1 MAGQQKMLTGIHTG
15 IAVLAMA
22 LFVPCTVW
30 AQAIGGTVRDTSGGV
45 LPGVTVEARSP
56 VLIEQVRTAQTD
68 GAGNYLI
75 TGLLSGTYTVSFALE
90 GFSRV
95 LREGIV
101 LSAGFTANVSVQ
113 LAVGSLRETLTV
125 TGQSPIVD
133 VQSVNQQAVMNRE
146 FLDEIPSGR
155 SFQNLG
161 ILVPGMVSSGG
172 NTGAGSD
179 VGGQGGQTQ
188 FKLGIHGGDPNDQ
201 SITIDGFGQESGQNN
216 GADTMA
222 WLADSN
228 FSEIVMNYSANTAEI
243 ETGGVRVNMIP
254 REGGNR
260 FSGSLMGNLS
270 GPKFQAENFD
280 DELIAR
286 GLPLNSANRVSKMW
300 RISPSLGGPI
310 RPEHAWFFFGHT
322 SNRTDSFA
330 AGIFPDSNPGDL
342 DFTAVNDPD
351 NQSVDDQL
359 MRSNAVRLTYQ
370 ATAKD
375 KLGFFVERTSQRRAH
390 FFIGGQAGRIG
401 EEASIDR
408 SITTYATQLTWTRPA
423 TNRLLVEAGLG
434 TFRHSSISAN
444 VPTVPPGSI
453 PALLLASAGGTK
465 YVRGFASW
473 FPRNSGT
480 QDDHVMLEN
489 YRGSVSYVTGT
500 HAFKAGFQF
509 QNRELDF
516 KPVRLANLRYN
527 QYVVSPA
534 LRATLNNSAQFF
546 SNSELIEKDVEPL
559 GVYVQDKW
567 TIRRLTVNAGFRFDR
582 FVATF
587 PDGEIEVSQYRA
599 QPFPFQGDTP
609 YVFKDL
615 GPRLGVVYDLFGNGK
630 TALKASANRYVQQRT
645 NDILDGLTPSDVSP
659 MTRVWRDL
667 NGDGFIQGD
676 PLNPRANEEFTL
688 NDGNP
693 AFGQPVITVSVDPEY
708 GKGWGMRTS
717 NWEYSGSVEHELLS
731 NVQVEFAYF
740 YRNFSL
746 NEALDNQNLSVSDF
760 DTFSVTVPLDLRLPD
775 GGGYTISGLYDLKP
789 TSLGRV
795 PLVVRR
801 SADGFAGGP
810 KQTWKGFD
818 FTSNTRLG
826 GLLLRGGIS
835 AGGQTLDNC
844 AHRAALPEITGRG
857 EWCRSNEVWKPR
869 ASVVG
874 AYTFPYGIQV
884 SGTMTSSPGPTRSAT
899 MSLPVSATTL
909 TRPLSS
915 NLQINAIEPGTVFGE
930 RANLFDL
937 RFGKLIR
944 VGTTRTRVMLDL
956 YNAFNNNAPTR
967 EDYVITPGGRD
978 NYLTPGTI
986 VPARL
991 IKLGFQLDF

>member
-1 MAGQQKMLTGIHTG
+1 MAGQQNGLSVVHS
-15 IAVLAMA
+15 AVAALAVVMFTPGT
-22 LFVPCTVW
+22 LW
-30 AQAIGGTVRDTSGGV
+30 AQAIGGTARDMSGGV

-75 TGLLSGTYTVSFALE
+75 TGLQSGTYTVTFALE
-90 GFSRV
+90 GFSKV
-95 LREGIV
+95 VREGIV

-113 LAVGSLRETLTV
+113 FTVGSLQETVTV

-133 VQSVNQQAVMNRE
+133 IQSVNQQAVMNRE
-146 FLDEIPSGR
+146 FLDDIPSGR

-188 FKLGIHGGDPNDQ
+188 FRLGIHGGDPNDQ
-201 SITIDGFGQESGQNN
+201 SITVDGFGQESGQNN

-228 FSEIVMNYSANTAEI
+228 YSEIVMNYSANTAEI

-254 REGGNR
+254 REGGNK

-270 GPKFQAENFD
+270 GPEFQAENT
-280 DELIAR
+280 DEDLIAR
-286 GLPLNSANRVSKMW
+286 GLPPNSANRVSKMW
-300 RISPSLGGPI
+300 RISPSFGGPI
-310 RPEHAWFFFGHT
+310 KPDHVWFFFGHT

-330 AGIFPDSNPGDL
+330 AGIFPDTDPGDL
-342 DFTAVNDPD
+342 DFTAVADPD

-370 ATAKD
+370 ATPKD
-375 KLGFFVERTSQRRAH
+375 KIGFFLERTSQRRAH

-408 SITTYATQLTWTRPA
+408 SITTYATQVTWTRPA
-423 TNRLLVEAGLG
+423 TSRLLFEAGFG
-434 TFRHSSISAN
+434 SFRHISVSAN

-453 PALLLASAGGTK
+453 PALLLASSGGTK

-480 QDDHVMLEN
+480 QDDNVMLEN
-489 YRGSVSYVTGT
+489 YRAAVSYVTGT
-500 HAFKAGFQF
+500 HAVKAGFQF

-516 KPVRLANLRYN
+516 EPVRLVNLKYT
-527 QYVVSPA
+527 QYVVSPS
-534 LRATLNNSAQFF
+534 LSATLNNTAQFF
-546 SNSELIEKDVEPL
+546 SNSEHIEKDVEPL
-559 GVYVQDKW
+559 GIYIQDKW
-567 TIRRLTVNAGFRFDR
+567 TINRLTLNLGVRFDQ
-582 FVATF
+582 FLATF
-587 PDGEIEVSQYRA
+587 PDGEIEVSEYRT
-599 QPFPFQGDTP
+599 QPFPFEGDTP
-609 YVFKDL
+609 YKFKDIS
-615 GPRLGVVYDLFGNGK
+615 PRLGVVYDLFGNGK
-630 TALKASANRYVQQRT
+630 TALKASANQYVQQRT

-676 PLNPRANEEFTL
+676 PLNPRANGEFTL

-693 AFGQPVITVSVDPEY
+693 AFGQPVNTVSVDPEY
-708 GKGWGMRTS
+708 GKGWRMRTS
-717 NWEYSGSVEHELLS
+717 NWEYSVGVEHELLP
-731 NVQVEFAYF
+731 NVQVEFSYF
-740 YRNFSL
+740 YRKFRL
-746 NEALDNQNLSVSDF
+746 NEALDNQNLSPSDY
-760 DTFSVTVPLDLRLPD
+760 DTFSATIPIDPRLPD

-795 PLVVRR
+795 PVIVRR
-801 SADGFAGGP
+801 SADQFAGGP
-810 KQTWKGFD
+810 QQTWQGFD

-826 GLLLRGGIS
+826 GLLLRGGLS
-835 AGGQTLDNC
+835 AGGQTSDNC
-844 AHRAALPEITGRG
+844 AHRAALPEISGRG
-857 EWCRSNEVWKPR
+857 EWCSSNELWKPR
-869 ASVVG
+869 ASVIG

-884 SGTMTSSPGPTRSAT
+884 SGTMTSSPGPVRAAMMT
-899 MSLPVSATTL
+899 LPVTATTL

-937 RFGKLIR
+937 RFGKLLRFRTI
-944 VGTTRTRVMLDL
+944 RTRVMVDL

-967 EDYVITPGGRD
+967 EDYVITPGGTD